1 MIITLLAFLLVLG
14 VLVFVHEFGHFS
26 AARFFKVWVQK
37 FAFGF
42 PPKIFSKKVGE
53 TEYTVNLIPFGGYVL
68 MYGEEG
74 GHEKDERSFT
84 SKKTWQKVIIL
95 AAGVFMN
102 LVLAWVIFTAFYLFG
117 GKSIITGMD
126 GYKHVTNNEHVYVT
140 AVRAESPAEQ
150 AGIKSGTMIVSVDGQ
165 IVHNNVSVA
174 NGVYEV
180 TKNDPKKPV
189 TISFTTDGKTYT
201 KSIVTEQET
210 IGGQK
215 IQAIGITMEERGTT
229 KSVWYL
235 APWYG
240 LLTTGRI
247 MWLTIVGLW
256 GLLVSI
262 FTKFQVGNAVGG
274 PVAIYS
280 YSGIFAR
287 MGFWALAQF
296 IAILSISLALINILP
311 FPALDGGH
319 IAILVIESVRG
330 KKISDKTK
338 QAINNVGFGLLL
350 LLMVGLVF
358 RDLANLGVFEKIK
371 GIFK

>member
-42 PPKIFSKKVGE
+42 PPKIFSRKMGE

-74 GHEKDERSFT
+74 GHEKDARSFT

-126 GYKHVTNNEHVYVT
+126 NFKHVTNNEHVYVT
-140 AVRAESPAEQ
+140 AVKAESPAEQ

-174 NGVYEV
+174 NGVYEA

-189 TISFTTDGKTYT
+189 IICFTTGGKTYT

-210 IGGQK
+210 ISGQK

-256 GLLVSI
+256 GLIVTI

-319 IAILVIESVRG
+319 IAILIIESIRG
-330 KKISDKTK
+330 KRIKDATK
-338 QAINNVGFGLLL
+338 QTINNVGFGLLL